1 MDTLVRRAVTPL
13 RLFLVL
19 TFGILV
25 VFQTMSMPG
34 QFAHMAKEEPDLA
47 YLRWPLTAFALV
59 EIVCIQV
66 VIVCTWKLLAM
77 VQQDRIFTPDAMRW
91 VDLILGAVATAWT
104 LLAGLFLY
112 VGVNA
117 DDPGLPML
125 LTLLLLCG
133 GTLGLLIAVLRT
145 LLDQATTLRSDM
157 DAVI

>member
-13 RLFLVL
+13 RIFLVL

-34 QFAHMAKEEPDLA
+34 QFAHMAKEDPDSA
-47 YLRWPLTAFALV
+47 YLRWPLTALAFV
-59 EIVCIQV
+59 EIACIQV
-66 VIVCTWKLLAM
+66 VIVCTWKLLGM

-91 VDLILGAVATAWT
+91 VDVILGAVATAWV
-104 LLAGLFLY
+104 LFAALFLY
-112 VGVNA
+112 VGFQA

-125 LTLLLLCG
+125 MTLLLLCG
-133 GTLGLLIAVLRT
+133 GTLGLLMAVMRT
-145 LLDQATTLRSDM
+145 LLAQATTLRSDM